1 MRLDDGVQYVPL
13 TIMVGGTY
21 EGGFDLVDETGAP
34 ILGVTDGWV
43 GRMEVREDINGGLL
57 ATFATTGGDGTL
69 DIDDNG
75 HCIITLPSTFT
86 ETLQGSRVRT
96 GRADVEVWQTS
107 APTVRHKPPVVFR
120 VYIRPEV
127 TTG

>member
-1 MRLDDGVQYVPL
+1 MRLDSGVQIVPL

-21 EGGFDLVDETGAP
+21 EGGFDLVDEAGIP
-34 ILGVTDGWV
+34 LLGVTEGWE
-43 GRMEVREDINGGLL
+43 GRMEVREGIDGGLL
-57 ATFATTGGDGTL
+57 AAFATTGGDGTL

-86 ETLQGSRVRT
+86 ETLQGSRVRVA
-96 GRADVEVWQTS
+96 RADVEVWQAAT
-107 APTVRHKPPVVFR
+107 PTVRYKPPVVFR
-120 VYIRPEV
+120 VYVRPEV